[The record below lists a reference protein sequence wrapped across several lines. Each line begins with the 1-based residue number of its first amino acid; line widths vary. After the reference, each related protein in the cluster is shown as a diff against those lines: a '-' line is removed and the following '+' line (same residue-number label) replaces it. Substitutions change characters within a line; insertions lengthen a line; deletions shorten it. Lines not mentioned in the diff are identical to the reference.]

1 MNLSGFNCGY
11 ALITY
16 TCHDDAQRE
25 VRILYARNFMTN
37 RTKEQIKEIF
47 ESLKENSV
55 ERLKKLKDYGFVYF
69 IERDDA
75 LHTMNLMNGREI
87 DDSIVEVTS
96 AKWVDKNQY
105 FRFTRNL
112 SLLIISANLSES
124 LFCASIVFISIY
136 V

>member
-1 MNLSGFNCGY
+1 
-11 ALITY
+11 
-16 TCHDDAQRE
+16 
-25 VRILYARNFMTN
+25 MTN

>member
-25 VRILYARNFMTN
+25 AEFEAEGDDDIMAIVRLLFFI
-37 RTKEQIKEIF
+37 IF
-47 ESLKENSV
+47 NL
-55 ERLKKLKDYGFVYF
+55 
-69 IERDDA
+69 ERDDA
-75 LHTMNLMNGREI
+75 LHAMNLMNGREI

-96 AKWVDKNQY
+96 AKSVDKNQY

>member
-25 VRILYARNFMTN
+25 A
-37 RTKEQIKEIF
+37 EF
-47 ESLKENSV
+47 EAEGDDDIMAIENSV

-75 LHTMNLMNGREI
+75 LHAMNLMNGREI

-96 AKWVDKNQY
+96 AKSVDKNQY